1 MDRYIV
7 ESDHCLSC
15 KSESMSDVIC
25 IYPQD
30 ATTIFL
36 RPLCD
41 FICSAFGATEIG
53 FDTSGDDDPHEAI
66 YAGIRNAQTIFF
78 LGHGRSD
85 CLYASVMDNDKLI
98 EKSNVSLLE
107 GKQLFLLACDS
118 DQFIKNYGLS
128 NAIGFGF
135 LPTSKDDV
143 NRRKKYHKVDI
154 SGTTRQDVDCF
165 NTALVKSLIKAVSIE
180 KTIDDPSLFAER
192 LKFNAS
198 SEIVDCLINTK
209 SPNYRVV
216 ADELYYFY
224 KDLLIK

>member
-1 MDRYIV
+1 
-7 ESDHCLSC
+7 
-15 KSESMSDVIC
+15 MSDVIC

-30 ATTIFL
+30 VTTDFL

-41 FICSAFGATEIG
+41 FICSTFGATEIG

-66 YAGIRNAQTIFF
+66 YVGIRTAQTIFF

-85 CLYASVMDNDKLI
+85 CLYARVIDNDKLI
-98 EKSNVSLLE
+98 EKNNVSMLE

-118 DQFIKNYGLS
+118 NQFIKKYGLS

-135 LPTSKDDV
+135 LPTSKEDV
-143 NRRKKYHKVDI
+143 DRIKEYHKVDI
-154 SGTTRQDVDCF
+154 SGTTQQDVDSF
-165 NTALVKSLIKAVSIE
+165 KDALVNSLIRSLSIE
-180 KTIDDPSLFAER
+180 TMGDPSLFAKR
-192 LKFNAS
+192 FTFNVS
-198 SEIVDCLINTK
+198 MEIVDCLINTK

-216 ADELYYFY
+216 ADELYFFY

>member
-1 MDRYIV
+1 
-7 ESDHCLSC
+7 
-15 KSESMSDVIC
+15 MSDVIC

-30 ATTIFL
+30 FSTDFL

-41 FICSAFGATEIG
+41 FICSTFGATEIG

-85 CLYASVMDNDKLI
+85 CLFASIIDNDKLI
-98 EKSNVSLLE
+98 EKSNVSSLK

-143 NRRKKYHKVDI
+143 DRRKKYHKVDI
-154 SGTTRQDVDCF
+154 SGTTRQDVVCF
-165 NTALVKSLIKAVSIE
+165 NVALVNSLIKSLSIE
-180 KTIDDPSLFAER
+180 TMNDPSLFAER

-198 SEIVDCLINTK
+198 IEIVDCLINTK
-209 SPNYRVV
+209 SPNYRIV
-216 ADELYYFY
+216 ADELFLFC
-224 KDLLIK
+224 KDMLVNVK

>member
-1 MDRYIV
+1 MDRYSV
-7 ESDHCLSC
+7 DSGHCLSC

-30 ATTIFL
+30 TTTVFL

-41 FICSAFGATEIG
+41 FICSTFGATEIG
-53 FDTSGDDDPHEAI
+53 FDTSGDDDPHEAV
-66 YAGIRNAQTIFF
+66 YVGIRNAQTIFF

-118 DQFIKNYGLS
+118 DQFIKNYGLVNS
-128 NAIGFGF
+128 FGFGF
-135 LPTSKDDV
+135 LPTSMYDV
-143 NRRKKYHKVDI
+143 AIRKQYHKLDI
-154 SGTTRQDVDCF
+154 SKTKQEDVECF
-165 NTALVKSLIKAVSIE
+165 KAALVNTLINTLSIE
-180 KTIDDPSLFAER
+180 TLLDPSLFVSR

-198 SEIVDCLINTK
+198 KEIVNCLVNAQA
-209 SPNYRVV
+209 PNYRIV
-216 ADELYYFY
+216 ADELYYLY

>member
-1 MDRYIV
+1 
-7 ESDHCLSC
+7 
-15 KSESMSDVIC
+15 MSDVIC

-30 ATTIFL
+30 ITTDFL
-36 RPLCD
+36 SPLCD
-41 FICSAFGATEIG
+41 FICSTFGATEIG
-53 FDTSGDDDPHEAI
+53 FDTSRDDDPHEAI

-107 GKQLFLLACDS
+107 RKQLFLLACDS
-118 DQFIKNYGLS
+118 DQFIKNYELS
-128 NAIGFGF
+128 NATGFGF

-143 NRRKKYHKVDI
+143 DRRRKHHKVDI
-154 SGTTRQDVDCF
+154 SGTTQQDVDCF
-165 NTALVKSLIKAVSIE
+165 KAAMVNSLIKSLSKE
-180 KTIDDPSLFAER
+180 TMDDPSLFAER
-192 LKFNAS
+192 LRFNAS
-198 SEIVDCLINTK
+198 VEIIDCLINTK
-209 SPNYRVV
+209 SPNYRIV

>member
-1 MDRYIV
+1 
-7 ESDHCLSC
+7 
-15 KSESMSDVIC
+15 MSDVIC

-30 ATTIFL
+30 ATTGFL
-36 RPLCD
+36 RPLCE
-41 FICSAFGATEIG
+41 FICSTFGATEIG

-118 DQFIKNYGLS
+118 DQFIKNYELS

-143 NRRKKYHKVDI
+143 NRRKNYHKLDI
-154 SGTTRQDVDCF
+154 SGTTQQDVDCF
-165 NTALVKSLIKAVSIE
+165 KSALVNSLINSLSIE
-180 KTIDDPSLFAER
+180 TIIDPSLFAER

-198 SEIVDCLINTK
+198 MEIVDCLLNTK
-209 SPNYRVV
+209 SPNYRIV
-216 ADELYYFY
+216 ADELYFLY
-224 KDLLIK
+224 KDMLIK